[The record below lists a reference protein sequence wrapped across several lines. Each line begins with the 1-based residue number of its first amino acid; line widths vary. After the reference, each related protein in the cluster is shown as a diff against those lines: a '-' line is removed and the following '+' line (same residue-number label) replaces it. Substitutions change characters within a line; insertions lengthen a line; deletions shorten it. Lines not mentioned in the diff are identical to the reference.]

1 MNFENVKKYLDLRK
15 YILFNILALIG
26 PIFMQD

>member
-15 YILFNILALIG
+15 YISFNILALVG
-26 PIFMQD
+26 PVFMQD